1 MGRGQIRSSYGLL
14 TLTDTF
20 QTMQREPKM
29 LKLERG
35 QSTSKISFDDT
46 VEIDRVHKLSAGRTL
61 EPDSSDEEQET
72 DRSR

>member
-1 MGRGQIRSSYGLL
+1 
-14 TLTDTF
+14 
-20 QTMQREPKM
+20 M